1 MEPILKDLSLK
12 SASLISLVLIGS
24 TAIVLWLMNRVVYC
38 TCGYIKLWQSNSWSS
53 ENSQHLLDWYTLSHV
68 IHGFIFYWLLQRF
81 VPKWS
86 IGTKMLMALMI
97 EIVWEIWENTE
108 FVISRYREVTA
119 SLHYDGDSIVNSVS
133 DILACLVGFW
143 LARTLP
149 WWQAMLVVIIMEI
162 GAALIIR
169 DNLTLNVL
177 MLIYPWQ
184 LIKNWQLELAPP
196 LP

>member
-1 MEPILKDLSLK
+1 
-12 SASLISLVLIGS
+12 
-24 TAIVLWLMNRVVYC
+24 MNRVVYC